1 MSIKIVIFIWLG
13 IYFSF
18 WTANGQP
25 AASHSVTTR
34 TYTYQAMP
42 DDTLQLEVDLPDGP
56 GPFPYL
62 IYVHGGGWQSGNRDV
77 FKKHA
82 VSLASKGI
90 AGVRVSYPLLPDGG
104 TYRSASAAI
113 AGAIRFIQTKAA
125 EWKLDNA
132 CFGLCG
138 ASAGAHLAALTAM
151 QTPGCRLFVGMAGT
165 YDLFR
170 TKPGNFP
177 VESLRNAYLESSDPE
192 TIRHASAIFRIP
204 DRNIPACLLMHG
216 TADAVID
223 PDQSRI
229 FADSIRAKGGMA
241 KVILYEGVD
250 HGVNSRT
257 DTVLF
262 RTTMQDIFRFCT
274 ERFACKRIACVG
286 NSITYGVFMEHPADT
301 YPGRLQEKLGPAFE
315 VRNFGVPGASVQFT
329 KDKTYLKT
337 DVFADL
343 ERFRPEILILK
354 LGTNDARPDQ
364 WSTDAFFYADYIRLV
379 REMKRIGT
387 TVYLC
392 DPIPPFGEKWKER
405 DRVLTKHLIPLIR
418 RVAREEKLPVVDL
431 YHAYKREPD
440 YYFPDGI
447 HPTGKGYERIA
458 ASLYRVIQPLK

>member
-1 MSIKIVIFIWLG
+1 MSINIVIFILLG
-13 IYFSF
+13 ISFSP
-18 WTANGQP
+18 WQANGQP
-25 AASHSVTTR
+25 VADYSVTTR
-34 TYTYQAMP
+34 TYAYRVTP
-42 DDTLQLEVDLPDGP
+42 GDTLQLEVDLPDGP

-82 VSLASKGI
+82 VRLASKGI

-104 TYRSASAAI
+104 TFRSASAAI
-113 AGAIRFIQTKAA
+113 AGAIRFIQAKAA
-125 EWKLDNA
+125 GLKLDNA

-138 ASAGAHLAALTAM
+138 ASAGAHLAALAAM

-192 TIRHASAIFRIP
+192 TIRRASAIFRIP

-223 PDQSRI
+223 PGQSRL
-229 FADSIRAKGGMA
+229 FADSIQAKGGRT
-241 KVILYEGVD
+241 KVIFYEGVD

-262 RTTMQDIFRFCT
+262 RTTVQDIFRFCT
-274 ERFACKRIACVG
+274 ERFACKRVACVG
-286 NSITYGVFMEHPADT
+286 NSITYGVFMENPAAA
-301 YPGRLQEKLGPAFE
+301 YPALLQEKLGPASE

-337 DVFADL
+337 DVFAAL
-343 ERFRPEILILK
+343 EMFRPEILILK

-392 DPIPPFGEKWKER
+392 DPIPPFGKKWKKR
-405 DRVLTKHLIPLIR
+405 DRVLTKRILPLIH

-431 YHAYKREPD
+431 YHAYKREPA

-447 HPTGKGYERIA
+447 HPTEKGYERMA
-458 ASLYRVIQPLK
+458 ACLYRVIQPVK